1 MRLSLSR
8 RRRPE
13 PQTVRSRITN
23 IRNHLLYAEL
33 ELQSL
38 RGRDE
43 LFQKRYDQIKEL
55 RLEFDSFPI
64 WYGLHDP
71 A

>member
-1 MRLSLSR
+1 MRFSLS

-13 PQTVRSRITN
+13 PQTVRSRITRV
-23 IRNHLLYAEL
+23 RNHLLYAEL

-43 LFQKRYDQIKEL
+43 FFQKRYDQIKEL

-64 WYGLHDP
+64 WYGLEDP